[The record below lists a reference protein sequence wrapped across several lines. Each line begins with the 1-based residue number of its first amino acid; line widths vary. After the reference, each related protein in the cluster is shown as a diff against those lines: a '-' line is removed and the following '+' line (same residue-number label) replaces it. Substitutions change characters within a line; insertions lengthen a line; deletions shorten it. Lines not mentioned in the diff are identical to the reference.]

1 MTLYSYKSISNT
13 GELTTGQIE
22 RSSEDAVI
30 AFLRTK
36 GHIPVTIKAT
46 SQFRWLHFSSKN
58 KALSLKETLSVAS
71 GLSDLLE
78 SGISL
83 EEALT
88 ILSKETEGSK
98 NQLRL
103 IQHAISEVRSGKS
116 LSSALVGSKMLPE
129 RNAGPLISLIKAGEK
144 SGQLSKNL
152 TQATTL
158 LRNNMDANKKL
169 QSALSYPLV
178 VLFVAFFTLIFMG
191 TVIAPAFRDLFLDLG
206 KELPETLGLLI
217 SFVDLVPY
225 FLIGLSGVVLA
236 SRLETNLALKMREWL
251 GNHLLKIPVISGII
265 MSNEIANFAF
275 LLANLLQGG
284 VEIVSALRLAREG
297 VKNRVIRS
305 GLEQA
310 SNEVENGRNLSIAIL
325 KIDNI
330 PSIFV
335 QMVRIGEANG
345 SLSPMLQ
352 RSADILRSEIEEKI
366 ERLTAY
372 LPAIL
377 ICLLGGIIGL
387 LVSSIFSAILDINDL
402 AI

>member
-152 TQATTL
+152 AQATTL
-158 LRNNMDANKKL
+158 LRNSMDANKKL

-206 KELPETLGLLI
+206 KELPGTLGLLI

>member
-46 SQFRWLHFSSKN
+46 SQFRWLHFSSKD

-78 SGISL
+78 SRISL

-152 TQATTL
+152 AQATTL
-158 LRNNMDANKKL
+158 LRNSMDANKKL

-206 KELPETLGLLI
+206 KELPGTLGLLI

-251 GNHLLKIPVISGII
+251 GNNLLKTPVISSII

-284 VEIVSALRLAREG
+284 VEIVSALWLAREG